1 MSSMAKPKKRRTSN
15 NNDNNTNV
23 VAKAKV
29 KCMTNDG
36 LRVFPPRLLHNKNEF
51 KPCQSK
57 VEALVPNAVYFSRNA
72 LSSSECQEWI
82 KFAEDESKFDAV
94 NHPSTRSVAHRECGR
109 IQIDDW
115 NMSHRLYQRIESIV
129 HQISGQLNIFDKAT
143 RSTAKNRNSNNSP
156 KYQPLSCNPNLRL
169 YKYAKGQSFG
179 RHFDGASDIQFV
191 SGSPYS
197 KANVKEAQT
206 EMTVLFYLSSCRGGA
221 TRFHLPH
228 GKNVFGGGNGK
239 KKCNGFDGSVAF
251 VPEEGAVLLH
261 VHGDRCLEHEAEPV
275 RDGIKYVLRT
285 DVIFGIM

>member
-1 MSSMAKPKKRRTSN
+1 MIR
-15 NNDNNTNV
+15 
-23 VAKAKV
+23 
-29 KCMTNDG
+29 
-36 LRVFPPRLLHNKNEF
+36 
-51 KPCQSK
+51 
-57 VEALVPNAVYFSRNA
+57 YFSA
-72 LSSSECQEWI
+72 EFHLLQSVVKSEYLLKI
-82 KFAEDESKFDAV
+82 KTIF
-94 NHPSTRSVAHRECGR
+94 
-109 IQIDDW
+109 
-115 NMSHRLYQRIESIV
+115 SHCLVESIV

-275 RDGIKYVLRT
+275 RDGIKYGKF
-285 DVIFGIM
+285 IHFMPCC